1 MSRAAA
7 VGLGAL
13 RLAVAAALIAATSY
27 VLGWRI
33 LYDGL
38 HGSDSLFHLNLASWV
53 ASTFPAI
60 GWWYPWDGNGVPYR
74 EGYPLVAHWLT
85 VAAARLSGAERYLTY
100 ARLDADLAR
109 NAAPLVALGKLYS
122 PELFSARI
130 GCQIYGVYGVDLAA
144 LCINKSTP

>member
-13 RLAVAAALIAATSY
+13 RLAVAAALLAATSY

-53 ASTFPAI
+53 
-60 GWWYPWDGNGVPYR
+60 GNC
-74 EGYPLVAHWLT
+74 E
-85 VAAARLSGAERYLTY
+85 
-100 ARLDADLAR
+100 LDAILEDEPFARQMEEMYLRDLT
-109 NAAPLVALGKLYS
+109 NATEIVLV
-122 PELFSARI
+122 
-130 GCQIYGVYGVDLAA
+130 
-144 LCINKSTP
+144 TPGHDVS

>member
-38 HGSDSLFHLNLASWV
+38 HGSDCLFHLNLASWV

-85 VAAARLSGAERYLTY
+85 VAAARLTTAGGRHYRNQPWGRRSRRSSGIVGPSPYQRCPISI
-100 ARLDADLAR
+100 RL
-109 NAAPLVALGKLYS
+109 
-122 PELFSARI
+122 
-130 GCQIYGVYGVDLAA
+130 C
-144 LCINKSTP
+144 